1 MIVEAYRHLVD
12 PLEDDADRA
21 AILATVRPRVLVT
34 CDVDVSM
41 LLDLRTPGA
50 RNTAGLTIS
59 ELASPTDA
67 EGAYLRCQRV
77 AQIAHQLGRHGII
90 APAATGLG
98 DTLALFTDLLPTN
111 ERPVFVAGAE
121 EHWSTLPDDP
131 RIASLSERHLH
142 VVGDDRPHERR
153 PRPQRSC
160 ARVAVEGTACTPGP
174 AREVLEA
181 LLPGGCGTDRR
192 VMIRDSARAVCPPP
206 HRCGQV
212 LAYGQARSAGPMRS
226 RTERSSIPYA

>member
-1 MIVEAYRHLVD
+1 MEPDAALIASLPPATEHGRWQRHAPANRLAEALDGRRGYGRWGTADGFNVLYLGRPRSSVIVEAYRHLVD

-59 ELASPTDA
+59 ELTSPTDDD
-67 EGAYLRCQRV
+67 GAYLRCQRV

-131 RIASLSERHLH
+131 RIAPLSERRLH
-142 VVGDDRPHERR
+142 VVGDDHPHE
-153 PRPQRSC
+153 P
-160 ARVAVEGTACTPGP
+160 
-174 AREVLEA
+174 
-181 LLPGGCGTDRR
+181 
-192 VMIRDSARAVCPPP
+192 
-206 HRCGQV
+206 
-212 LAYGQARSAGPMRS
+212 
-226 RTERSSIPYA
+226 